1 MFRQEKQSGWL
12 ANVLYSAG
20 GILVPIDAELPFM
33 FSWVIKSVG
42 AKVTLASEGV
52 RRYLERNVG
61 CDVVYINESTVQ
73 ALASQPVTVTPPQ
86 TRPLDT
92 ACLLLGYDGG
102 KTRKGI
108 TYTHHAL
115 AAACAGQGAAL
126 RLNPSSR
133 VMQISSYSTDV
144 ALSEIFT
151 TLIHGGC
158 VCVPSAVERTADFT
172 SAARRM
178 RVNWTYMTPTLSRRI
193 RPENL
198 TDLAVVCFRTLD
210 LDEDTYAP
218 WAGRTKVLL
227 AYGSPEACP
236 LALSTWEI
244 KDVGALRCIGTPFC
258 GNYWIVNAKDSNRL
272 APVGAVGALIVQ
284 SETLAE
290 GHEVKEGDT
299 MRWLGKVAGRS
310 SQNGEKPGR
319 LLRTGHYVRYTER
332 GQIEL
337 VSSQSGW
344 VEVNGHSFSPSEVE
358 SHLRRCLGRGVD
370 VVVETIA
377 FSYQDSNSSPI
388 LAAFIE
394 LSDILFDDDR
404 EELTGLS
411 QSTKERLRAV
421 KEIAQMALR
430 DALPEYMVPTA
441 FIPVRQIPLTPALEV
456 SGRDLQKRIAG
467 LSRHQLLNLAEVD
480 NAQMVPTATF
490 SPLPLTGVEG
500 QMRSLWAD
508 ALGLDA
514 SFITA
519 NDGFIRL
526 GGNID
531 RAHDLVIACRRQG
544 IVMPVIDLLRD
555 VSLGEVC
562 RTIAIPTSPVSR
574 PSSGAVP
581 PVSSA
586 GGGSSSSSSSADA
599 MAPQLA
605 IDPRTIED
613 AAEATTLQTIFV
625 ESGMLKNPGDINW
638 FALNITGAVERYRLE
653 HACGLLAEAHPILR
667 TAFASHDLKLWQVV
681 LGPSRPDFQRYQCP
695 NWRLSAAAGKMVKK
709 EQAEGVDF
717 RRPVTKFT

>member
-1 MFRQEKQSGWL
+1 
-12 ANVLYSAG
+12 
-20 GILVPIDAELPFM
+20 M
-33 FSWVIKSVG
+33 FSWVIKNVG
-42 AKVTLASEGV
+42 AKVILASDSV
-52 RRYLERNVG
+52 RRYLDRNVG
-61 CDVVYINESTVQ
+61 CDVVYINESTVK

-92 ACLLLGYDGG
+92 ACLLLGYDGT
-102 KTRKGI
+102 KTRKGV

-115 AAACAGQGAAL
+115 AAACAGQGPAL

-178 RVNWTYMTPTLSRRI
+178 HVNWTYMTPTLSRRV

-198 TDLAVVCFRTLD
+198 TNLAVVCFRTLD

-227 AYGSPEACP
+227 AYGSPEVCP

-258 GNYWIVNAKDSNRL
+258 GNYWVVNAEDSNRL
-272 APVGAVGALIVQ
+272 APVGAVGALLVQ

-299 MRWLGKVAGRS
+299 ARWFGKVAGRS
-310 SQNGEKPGR
+310 NRNGEKPGR
-319 LLRTGHYVRYTER
+319 LLRTGHYVRYTEH
-332 GQIEL
+332 GQVEF
-337 VSSQSGW
+337 VASQSGR
-344 VEVNGHSFSPSEVE
+344 VEINGHSFSPSEVE
-358 SHLRRCLGRGVD
+358 SHLRRCLGCGID

-394 LSDILFDDDR
+394 MNDTLFDDDK

-411 QSTKERLRAV
+411 QNTKERLHSV
-421 KEIAQMALR
+421 KQIAQMALR
-430 DALPEYMVPTA
+430 DALPDYMVPVA
-441 FIPVRQIPLTPALEV
+441 FIPVRQIPLTPSLEV

-480 NAQMVPTATF
+480 NAQVVPTAGF
-490 SPLPLTGVEG
+490 SPLPLTGIEG
-500 QMRSLWAD
+500 RIRSLWAD

-514 SFITA
+514 SSITA
-519 NDGFIRL
+519 NDGFVRL
-526 GGNID
+526 GGNINH
-531 RAHDLVIACRRQG
+531 AHDLVIACRRQG
-544 IVMPVIDLLRD
+544 IAMPVVDLLRD
-555 VSLGEVC
+555 VSLAEVC
-562 RTIAIPTSPVSR
+562 STIAVPSSPVSG
-574 PSSGAVP
+574 PSSGTVP
-581 PVSSA
+581 PVS
-586 GGGSSSSSSSADA
+586 GGGSGSSLAADA

-605 IDPRTIED
+605 LDPSIIED
-613 AAEATTLQTIFV
+613 AAEATTLQTTFV
-625 ESGMLKNPGDINW
+625 ESGTLKNLGDINW

-653 HACGLLAEAHPILR
+653 HACGLLVDAHPILR
-667 TAFASHDLKLWQVV
+667 TAFASHDGKLWQVV
-681 LGPSRPDFQRYQCP
+681 LGPSPPDFQRYQCP
-695 NWRLSAAAGKMVKK
+695 SWRLSAAAGKMVKK
-709 EQAEGVDF
+709 EQTEGVDF
-717 RRPVTKFT
+717 RRPVTKFTYVDKDSPEV

>member
-1 MFRQEKQSGWL
+1 
-12 ANVLYSAG
+12 
-20 GILVPIDAELPFM
+20 M
-33 FSWVIKSVG
+33 FSWVIKNLG
-42 AKVTLASEGV
+42 AKVMLASESV
-52 RRYLERNVG
+52 RRYLERNVS
-61 CDVVYINESTVQ
+61 CDVVYINEPTVK

-92 ACLLLGYDGG
+92 ACLLLGHDGA

-115 AAACAGQGAAL
+115 AAACAGQGPAL

-172 SAARRM
+172 TAARRM

-193 RPENL
+193 QPETL

-210 LDEDTYAP
+210 LDEDTYAS

-227 AYGSPEACP
+227 AYGSPEVCP

-244 KDVGALRCIGTPFC
+244 KDPGALRCIGKPFC
-258 GNYWIVNAKDSNRL
+258 GNYWIVNAEDSNRL
-272 APVGAVGALIVQ
+272 APVGAVGSLIVQ
-284 SETLAE
+284 AETLAE
-290 GHEVKEGDT
+290 GHEVKSGDT

-310 SQNGEKPGR
+310 SRNGEKPGR
-319 LLRTGHYVRYTER
+319 LLRTGHYVRYTEH
-332 GQIEL
+332 GQVEF
-337 VSSQSGW
+337 VSSQSGR
-344 VEVNGHSFSPSEVE
+344 VEIDGHSFSPSEVE

-394 LSDILFDDDR
+394 LNDTIFGDDR

-411 QSTKERLRAV
+411 QSTKERLHAA
-421 KEIAQMALR
+421 KQMAQMALR
-430 DALPEYMVPTA
+430 DALPEYMVPAA
-441 FIPVRQIPLTPALEV
+441 FIPVRQIPLTPWLEV

-467 LSRHQLLNLAEVD
+467 LSRHQLLNLAELD
-480 NAQMVPTATF
+480 GAQAVPTAGL

-500 QMRSLWAD
+500 QIRSLWAD
-508 ALGLDA
+508 ALGIDA
-514 SFITA
+514 SCITA

-544 IVMPVIDLLRD
+544 IAVPVVDLLRD
-555 VSLGEVC
+555 VSLAEVC
-562 RTIAIPTSPVSR
+562 RTIAIPSSPASR
-574 PSSGAVP
+574 PDSGAVP
-581 PVSSA
+581 PASSSSG
-586 GGGSSSSSSSADA
+586 GGGSSSSSADT
-599 MAPQLA
+599 MAPRLA
-605 IDPRTIED
+605 IDPNTIED
-613 AAEATTLQTIFV
+613 AAEATALQTIFV
-625 ESGMLKNPGDINW
+625 ESGVLKNPGDINW
-638 FALNITGAVERYRLE
+638 FALHISGAVERCRLE
-653 HACGLLAEAHPILR
+653 HACGLLADAHPILR
-667 TAFASHDLKLWQVV
+667 TAFASHDGKLWQVV
-681 LGPSRPDFQRYQCP
+681 LRPSRPDFQRYQCP
-695 NWRLSAAAGKMVKK
+695 IWRLSAAAGKMVKK